1 MCRFS
6 THLRKG
12 QDSEFSKYPSW
23 LWMMC
28 GAPSATQPATAE
40 IQAIADKVKSQL
52 EEKENKTF
60 PVFKAVEFKSQVVAG
75 RNLFIKVQVDDDDFV
90 HLRVFESLPH
100 ENKPLTLSS
109 YQTNKSRHDEL
120 TYF

>member
-1 MCRFS
+1 
-6 THLRKG
+6 
-12 QDSEFSKYPSW
+12 
-23 LWMMC
+23 MMC

-75 RNLFIKVQVDDDDFV
+75 RNLFIKVQVDDDNFV